1 MGCKR
6 SHLPKNMSG
15 LKRPMI
21 KCRLWIISIA
31 LMGLHACASTVE
43 TVQPDRLTRAEAK
56 ASACPESLLEAG
68 ASPEDCR
75 CIATKL
81 YEIGSQP
88 GAIRSDPNAEK
99 SEIGTSSGRRDIAIG
114 LLRMDAIAQ
123 CGLFDP
129 NHIVAKNL

>member
-1 MGCKR
+1 
-6 SHLPKNMSG
+6 
-15 LKRPMI
+15 MI
-21 KCRLWIISIA
+21 SSRIWIIAGTI
-31 LMGLHACASTVE
+31 LGLQACATTPE

-56 ASACPESLLEAG
+56 AAACPESLLEAG
-68 ASPEDCR
+68 ASAEDCR

-88 GAIRSDPNAEK
+88 GAIQTDPNAEK

-114 LLRMDAIAQ
+114 LLRVDAIEQ

-129 NHIVAKNL
+129 DHIVAKNL

>member
-1 MGCKR
+1 MR
-6 SHLPKNMSG
+6 G
-15 LKRPMI
+15 LKGLMI

-43 TVQPDRLTRAEAK
+43 TVQSDRLTRAEAK
-56 ASACPESLLEAG
+56 AAACPESLLEAG

-88 GAIRSDPNAEK
+88 GAIQTDPNADK

-114 LLRMDAIAQ
+114 MLRLDAFEQ
-123 CGLFDP
+123 CGIFDP
-129 NHIVAKNL
+129 DHIVSKNL